1 MAKLTRKSY
10 KRKKI
15 AFAAVI
21 LGGVALVSSGF
32 AAWVLSTNAKAEA
45 SGGVTVGKVEKGS
58 LKLTVSST
66 IKGTETDLDKGHFD
80 FDTLESDNTGR
91 VRAKKGQTTFE
102 NLSITYAFTVMSPIE
117 NFSDLTIQLS
127 ASKGEN
133 KQVLETAASS
143 NYITLPDCYGKL
155 ITLKADGT
163 KTIPDSES
171 GKFAQDEAV
180 MFTRG
185 ELAKEGVKGT
195 GEDDKDVV
203 YHYQWKA
210 SYTINFKWGALF
222 NGTNPGLYYDSEE
235 GRTAVPDDKTVENTL
250 NALREALNGVSYTVN
265 FVASVN

>member
-32 AAWVLSTNAKAEA
+32 AAWVLSTNAKADT
-45 SGGVTVGKVEKGS
+45 SGKVTVGQVEKGS
-58 LKLTVSST
+58 LKLTVDST
-66 IKGTETDLDKGHFD
+66 IKGTKVDLDNGHFD
-80 FDTLESDNTGR
+80 FDTLEDDNTGR
-91 VRAKKGQTTFE
+91 VRRNKEQTTFE

-127 ASKGEN
+127 ASKGEDTN
-133 KQVLETAASS
+133 VLQTAASS

-163 KTIPDSES
+163 KTIQNSTD
-171 GKFAQDEAV
+171 GVFKQDEAA
-180 MFTRG
+180 MFKRK
-185 ELAKEGVKGT
+185 ELTQGVKGT
-195 GEDDKDVV
+195 DENGKDVV
-203 YHYQWKA
+203 YKYQWEA
-210 SYTINFKWGALF
+210 SYTINFKWGTLF
-222 NGTNPGLYYDSEE
+222 NGTNPGLYYDSDEA
-235 GRTAVPDDKTVENTL
+235 GRKISDKDVETAL
-250 NALREALNGVSYTVN
+250 NALHDALDGVSYTVN